1 MPRLLVIDDEPGI
14 VAFVSRA
21 LNSRGYDV
29 DTSTSPLKG
38 LDVARRGEHD
48 LVILDLLMDEAPGVE
63 VLRRLREVV
72 PDQPVLVLSALS
84 DIDTKVLCLEIGAA
98 DYLTKPFSTDEL
110 VARVRAQLRRG
121 DSAPG
126 EDVVRQGAL
135 SVDRRRLTADI
146 GDGPVDLSA
155 REFLLLQRLMSAP
168 ERVWSR
174 EELLRR
180 VWGVRFDPGG
190 DAVASCVA
198 EVRWKLGARV
208 VETVGGAGYR
218 LGDV

>member
-1 MPRLLVIDDEPGI
+1 
-14 VAFVSRA
+14 
-21 LNSRGYDV
+21 
-29 DTSTSPLKG
+29 
-38 LDVARRGEHD
+38 
-48 LVILDLLMDEAPGVE
+48 MDEAPGVE

-121 DSAPG
+121 DAAPE

-190 DAVASCVA
+190 DTVASCVA

-208 VETVGGAGYR
+208 VETVGDAGYR